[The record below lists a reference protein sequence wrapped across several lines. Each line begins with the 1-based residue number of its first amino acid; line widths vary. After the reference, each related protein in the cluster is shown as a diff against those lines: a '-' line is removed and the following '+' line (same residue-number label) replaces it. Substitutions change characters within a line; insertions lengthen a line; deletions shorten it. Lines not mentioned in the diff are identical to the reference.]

1 MNDFTKEELQH
12 ILWVFNES
20 YEFNDRLMDDIRV
33 KTKSLI
39 DIYCEHPQTY
49 YSNGVKFDCMDCKKQ
64 KDSNEKENI
73 I

>member
-1 MNDFTKEELQH
+1 MNDFTKEELMY
-12 ILWVFNES
+12 ILKI
-20 YEFNDRLMDDIRV
+20 MDHCYLDAYGQELGRKIQ
-33 KTKSLI
+33 SLI
-39 DIYCEHPQTY
+39 DNYCEHPQTY